1 MEHVFVETNW
11 LVGCLAP
18 AHHKVPAAV
27 ELLEKAKRNEVRL
40 YLPAICVS
48 ECKRPVCEKFQVK
61 LEADRV
67 RKFLLWARS
76 NEAIEIAHEETVRRA
91 LDKMEGVVKRDLDR
105 LDTDVENLCA
115 ETGVE
120 AFHIEEQ
127 MWLRNTEL
135 SYGGLQLEP
144 FDLAI
149 LVKAENLS

>member
-76 NEAIEIAHEETVRRA
+76 NEAIEIAHE
-91 LDKMEGVVKRDLDR
+91 RDGSTSPRQDGR
-105 LDTDVENLCA
+105 C
-115 ETGVE
+115 
-120 AFHIEEQ
+120 
-127 MWLRNTEL
+127 
-135 SYGGLQLEP
+135 S
-144 FDLAI
+144 
-149 LVKAENLS
+149 